1 MPFNAEAYDLKC
13 RQMSNEA
20 LIARRSHYVRQLAG
34 SSTATALH
42 TAAGAVTAG
51 LSWLMVPYDA
61 ARIRNA
67 RRKRR
72 ILERHAVERG
82 LAVKTKKGDLLV
94 PMALSVTFGAVAIEG
109 AEVCADVLV
118 GSTGGSS
125 SSAAAATAAHGVVKG
140 VAHVGLDAGVA
151 AAEHAQAKQ
160 GKIEVDERLIR
171 GSGRGGS
178 MSEESKKK

>member
-1 MPFNAEAYDLKC
+1 MPFNADAYDLKC

-20 LIARRSHYVRQLAG
+20 LIARRTHYVRQLAS

-67 RRKRR
+67 RRERR

-82 LAVKTKKGDLLV
+82 LAVKTKRGDVLV
-94 PMALSVTFGAVAIEG
+94 PMALGVTFGAVAIEG

-118 GSTGGSS
+118 GTGGGSS
-125 SSAAAATAAHGVVKG
+125 SSAAAAAHGVVKG
-140 VAHVGLDAGVA
+140 VAHVGLDAGIA
-151 AAEHAQAKQ
+151 TAEHAQAKR
-160 GKIEVDERLIR
+160 GKMKVEERSTGGEVNEVVQ
-171 GSGRGGS
+171 
-178 MSEESKKK
+178 

>member
-13 RQMSNEA
+13 RQMSDEA
-20 LIARRSHYVRQLAG
+20 LIARRSHYVRQLAS

-72 ILERHAVERG
+72 ILEKHAVERG
-82 LAVKTKKGDLLV
+82 LAVKTKRGDVLV
-94 PMALSVTFGAVAIEG
+94 PMALGVTFGAVAIEG

-125 SSAAAATAAHGVVKG
+125 SGVAATAAHGVVKG
-140 VAHVGLDAGVA
+140 VAHVGLDAGIA
-151 AAEHAQAKQ
+151 AAEHAHAKR
-160 GKIEVDERLIR
+160 GKMKGDERSIR
-171 GSGRGGS
+171 GSERGGS
-178 MSEESKKK
+178 MSEESEKK

>member
-1 MPFNAEAYDLKC
+1 MPFNAEAYDHKC
-13 RQMSNEA
+13 RQMSDEA
-20 LIARRSHYVRQLAG
+20 LIARRSHYIRRLAS

-82 LAVKTKKGDLLV
+82 LAVKTKRGDVLV
-94 PMALSVTFGAVAIEG
+94 PMALGVTFGAVAIEG

-118 GSTGGSS
+118 GSTGGST
-125 SSAAAATAAHGVVKG
+125 SSAAAHGVVKG

-151 AAEHAQAKQ
+151 AAEHAQAKR
-160 GKIEVDERLIR
+160 GKMKVDGRLM
-171 GSGRGGS
+171 GVGERGGS
-178 MSEESKKK
+178 MSEESEKK